1 MLLCGSRPR
10 RCRQTGRIGLLWL
23 GLVLLSQPAG
33 AQSIDTRR
41 SQATIGEPVEM
52 SLQVRA
58 FDIPPALLGRTAS
71 RCACSMPTVAKRSNR
86 SGYAPCPADRMNR

>member
-1 MLLCGSRPR
+1 MLLCGSHPR

-58 FDIPPALLGRTAS
+58 FDIPPALLGPDCVAVRLQHADSGEAIEPIRIRTV
-71 RCACSMPTVAKRSNR
+71 P
-86 SGYAPCPADRMNR
+86 SG